1 MSKQN
6 DKKRW
11 VNLPS
16 LGRTRLFTK
25 KITIN
30 GMEDLNVAK
39 VKVHDIWM
47 IFDIETEEVIGQGL
61 TWTDCLN
68 MVKSRGLIN
77 QR

>member
-1 MSKQN
+1 MVTKQN
-6 DKKRW
+6 NKNRW

-16 LGRTRLFTK
+16 VGRTRLFTK

-39 VKVHDIWM
+39 VKVGNIWM

-68 MVKSRGLIN
+68 MVKSGEHL
-77 QR
+77 